1 MEHKTLKSSSS
12 STTTKTTLIKSTENI
27 TETIKTVDIDP
38 SNLKSNFSKLTFESL
53 DQLMNSPSVTPEVRS
68 SNVTETI
75 KKQQT
80 SSSSSPVV
88 HTTFERTKSESKSK
102 SNGKWKPSSE
112 VRISSERS
120 SGTKFKPFDSLY
132 SPYETSETQTTKITE
147 TKPSYGKPSYGQQSY
162 GQPSTRSIGQPSY
175 PSYPSYNRP
184 KPRSIFDSFKSY
196 DKDKADSSPIDPT
209 YGPTFA
215 QTRLTQSTRSPSS
228 KKVDLGSNKPPFRPF
243 EYPFQT
249 SQTQSSQ
256 TQSQSHG
263 PTETQDKPAGLRSF
277 AYSLRPQQDRT
288 KPAGYTTPMTTGLT
302 SGLANRLTT
311 GSTAG
316 LTYTRPTYTKPSS
329 TGLTSTYSTASR
341 LTPTKYYEPQSKL
354 TQTTTGLSSSPYTSS
369 GSPNRFSSSPTRLS
383 ASQKYYESPTRLGER
398 LTSTPTRLTESPL
411 RTRES
416 PTRYTA
422 RLTETPTP
430 SHGYTSTSGLG
441 STASNLSSTR
451 YSPTR
456 FTPTNQLPTT
466 KLAHEPIIT
475 KSSARVK
482 PSESFKKSGEMLLK
496 PDDFVAKRTDKLND
510 MQKNG
515 KIIDG
520 RITGVLKPEKVYY
533 HSLGSSPTPTPPTTR
548 TPTPSPRQPPSR
560 LSQKDVSSAKSHDLT
575 IIDMNENDHDECGS
589 RKKFD
594 VQSSNGTMKSTKS
607 TKSSHKN
614 DDKLIIKYANKEK
627 VSGVNVVKYL
637 LISFL
642 IVLIIGSMVLV
653 GVSVYE
659 IINTSN
665 QMLTIQNHLGITE
678 LTIRHK
684 DVLEEQSKSKTH
696 RQTP

>member
-1 MEHKTLKSSSS
+1 MEHKTLKSSS

-102 SNGKWKPSSE
+102 SNGKRKPSTE
-112 VRISSERS
+112 IRTSSERS
-120 SGTKFKPFDSLY
+120 SGTKFKLFDSLY

-147 TKPSYGKPSYGQQSY
+147 TKPSYG
-162 GQPSTRSIGQPSY
+162 QPSTRSIGQ

-196 DKDKADSSPIDPT
+196 DKDKADSSPLDPS

-215 QTRLTQSTRSPSS
+215 QTRLTQSTRSPSN

-263 PTETQDKPAGLRSF
+263 PVETQDKPAGLRSF

-302 SGLANRLTT
+302 SGSANRLTT
-311 GSTAG
+311 GSTVG

-329 TGLTSTYSTASR
+329 TGLTSTYSPSSR
-341 LTPTKYYEPQSKL
+341 LTPTKYYEPQTKL
-354 TQTTTGLSSSPYTSS
+354 AQTTGLSSSPNTSS
-369 GSPNRFSSSPTRLS
+369 GSPNRFSGSPTRLS

-416 PTRYTA
+416 PTRFTA

-441 STASNLSSTR
+441 STVSNLSSTR

-466 KLAHEPIIT
+466 KLVHEPIIT

-496 PDDFVAKRTDKLND
+496 PGDFVAKRTDKLND

-515 KIIDG
+515 KITDG
-520 RITGVLKPEKVYY
+520 KITGVLKFQPEKVYY

-575 IIDMNENDHDECGS
+575 VIDMNENDHDECGS

-607 TKSSHKN
+607 SHRN

-696 RQTP
+696 RQIS

>member
-1 MEHKTLKSSSS
+1 MEHKTLKSSS
-12 STTTKTTLIKSTENI
+12 STTTKTTLIKSSENI

-112 VRISSERS
+112 TRTSTERS
-120 SGTKFKPFDSLY
+120 SGAKFKPFDSLY
-132 SPYETSETQTTKITE
+132 SPYETSETQTTKIIE
-147 TKPSYGKPSYGQQSY
+147 TKPSYG
-162 GQPSTRSIGQPSY
+162 QPSARSIGQ
-175 PSYPSYNRP
+175 PSYNRP

-196 DKDKADSSPIDPT
+196 DKDKADSSPLDPS

-215 QTRLTQSTRSPSS
+215 QTRLTQSTRLPSS
-228 KKVDLGSNKPPFRPF
+228 KKVDLGSSKPPFRPF

-256 TQSQSHG
+256 AQSQSRG
-263 PTETQDKPAGLRSF
+263 PAETQDKPAGLRPF

-329 TGLTSTYSTASR
+329 TGLTSTYSTSNR
-341 LTPTKYYEPQSKL
+341 LTPTKYYEPQTKL
-354 TQTTTGLSSSPYTSS
+354 AQTTGLSSSPNTSS
-369 GSPNRFSSSPTRLS
+369 GSPNRFSGSPTRLS
-383 ASQKYYESPTRLGER
+383 ASQKYYESPTRLSER
-398 LTSTPTRLTESPL
+398 ITSTPTRLTESPL

-416 PTRYTA
+416 PTRLTA

-496 PDDFVAKRTDKLND
+496 PGDFVGRRTDKFSD

-515 KIIDG
+515 KITEG
-520 RITGVLKPEKVYY
+520 KITGVSKFQPEKVYY

-548 TPTPSPRQPPSR
+548 TPTPSPRQAPSR

-575 IIDMNENDHDECGS
+575 IIDMNDHDECGS

-607 TKSSHKN
+607 SYKN

-627 VSGVNVVKYL
+627 VSGVNVIKYL